1 MTTATDT
8 NPKNPEHSGNT
19 YVPYPIEGIK
29 DKNSNLQPTVGR
41 PEPNKEEFR
50 KNTEKRCALVLVL
63 DKSNSMS
70 GEPARLLN
78 EAVAKFKRNLIEN
91 MAVAR
96 KIDVAVVQFNHRVR
110 LHRFQNAEVWQP
122 PIIQPEG
129 GTCLSYALNA
139 SLDLLNQRMDEYQMH
154 GISYYRPWIV
164 LLTGGYPKQD
174 RESNLT
180 TTGVRLRQ
188 ANDRGRCNLFAI
200 TSGDANETTFS
211 LIRERITPPRRP
223 PKKTTEANF
232 SELFQWLSNSM
243 TAVSRSSP
251 SDQIVLEDTSGW
263 EIVENSKARS
273 QLVSTPKGKRFIWR
287 WLVLLAVA
295 AVIGAGV
302 HFAVG
307 ENPDFP
313 SAKTIQVLEGEV
325 EETYPRIYQGNNEPV
340 ESTKTK
346 DERPTAPE
354 HRPVPDPTMR
364 HLELKQ
370 LLLLLTN
377 EQRSAAGVQLVK
389 MGNNPAAQLH
399 TEAALEG
406 CYSSHWDRWGLK
418 PNHRYTIT
426 GGTGA
431 DAENG
436 SGSDYCIKASD
447 NYSANSSMEL
457 EIAEAVQG
465 WMNSPGHRRNL
476 LNPAHTE
483 LNIGI
488 AYDRYNTMLA
498 QHFASDYVRYNHR
511 PIIDRQGI
519 LSLSANVSGATL
531 EISDS
536 INIQI
541 AYDAPPQPLTRGQL
555 SYTYSLCN
563 PMPAAHVVE
572 PLPWGRYYSDPEVR
586 TMTVQHSCV
595 DPYHTPAD
603 RPAPSSDPEAHRHWA
618 EAKNASAQ
626 ASAVQV
632 QTVRVIAQMM
642 TVTDT
647 AIQVQADLSQV
658 LANHGPGIYTVI
670 LWGRPNHMAEPTPL
684 SEQAIFWLTRPPP
697 EAPY

>member
-1 MTTATDT
+1 MTTATGT

-19 YVPYPIEGIK
+19 YVPYPLEGIK

-70 GEPARLLN
+70 GVPARLLN

-129 GTCLSYALNA
+129 GTCLSSALNA

-200 TSGDANETTFS
+200 TCGNANETAFS
-211 LIRERITPPRRP
+211 LIREKITPPRRP

-243 TAVSRSSP
+243 TAVSHSSP
-251 SDQIVLEDTSGW
+251 SDQIVLKDTSGW

-273 QLVSTPKGKRFIWR
+273 RLVSTPKGKRFIWR
-287 WLVLLAVA
+287 CLVLLVLA

-313 SAKTIQVLEGEV
+313 GAKTIQVLEGEV
-325 EETYPRIYQGNNEPV
+325 EETYPRIHQGNNKPV
-340 ESTKTK
+340 ESTETE

-354 HRPVPDPTMR
+354 HRPVPDPAMR
-364 HLELKQ
+364 HLKLKQ
-370 LLLLLTN
+370 LLLRLTN

-426 GGTGA
+426 GGTGY
-431 DAENG
+431 DGENM
-436 SGSDYCIKASD
+436 SGADYCIKASD
-447 NYSANSSMEL
+447 NYSPIASMDQRVKEVV
-457 EIAEAVQG
+457 ES
-465 WMNSPGHRRNL
+465 WMDSPGHRRNL

-483 LNIGI
+483 LNVGI
-488 AYDRYNTMLA
+488 AYNRYNTVMA
-498 QHFASDYVRYNHR
+498 QHFASDYVKYDQK
-511 PIIDRQGI
+511 PAIDPQGI
-519 LSLSANVSGATL
+519 LTLSATVSGAKLQTGN
-531 EISDS
+531 SV
-536 INIQI
+536 NIQI
-541 AYDAPPQPLTRGQL
+541 AYDPPPQSLTRGQL
-555 SYTYSLCN
+555 SYTYSLCLST
-563 PMPAAHVVE
+563 PVAYVIK
-572 PLPWGRYYSDPEVR
+572 PLAPGRHFDDPGVR
-586 TMTVQHSCV
+586 TTTVQHSCI
-595 DPYHTPAD
+595 DPYDNPAD
-603 RPAPSSDPEAHRHWA
+603 MPVPSSNSEARRTWT
-618 EAKNASAQ
+618 EAKLASANAPALQ
-626 ASAVQV
+626 A
-632 QTVRVIAQMM
+632 QTVRVMAQSM

-647 AIQVQADLSQV
+647 DIQVQADLSQV
-658 LANHGPGIYTVI
+658 LTTHGPGIYTVI
-670 LWGRPNHMAEPTPL
+670 LWGNPDHIAKPTPV
-684 SEQAIFWLTRPPP
+684 SKQAIFWLTGPPP
-697 EAPY
+697 ESPY